1 MIAYL
6 SWFGRQTT
14 EVTTTTFIYSINGPC
29 IVTSYDEYVGKEDI
43 RKTSH
48 YLNNLNKLK

>member
-29 IVTSYDEYVGKEDI
+29 IVTSYDEYVGKEEKETE
-43 RKTSH
+43 RTKKGKTYS
-48 YLNNLNKLK
+48 